1 MCKSTAP
8 LLVNTVKYFCYI
20 ILLDGILHAD
30 DGLERQ
36 INELETSVSH
46 LQIQNGK
53 CSIDP
58 SIHLSDSVFDLC
70 IHMCNVYVCE
80 QNDTCR

>member
-1 MCKSTAP
+1 MC
-8 LLVNTVKYFCYI
+8 VKVSFLHHYWYTQLSIVRYI
-20 ILLDGILHAD
+20 ILIDAIFHAG

-58 SIHLSDSVFDLC
+58 SIHPSDSVFDLC
-70 IHMCNVYVCE
+70 IHMCS
-80 QNDTCR
+80 

>member
-46 LQIQNGK
+46 LQIQNGNY
-53 CSIDP
+53 SIDP
-58 SIHLSDSVFDLC
+58 SIHLADSVDLC
-70 IHMCNVYVCE
+70 IHMCNVY
-80 QNDTCR
+80 RL